1 MAQAGRHARRFAEWA
16 SELPAD
22 IEFAFGLSGNEAIA
36 AQGRRFLAGGL
47 CYLLTQLD
55 IIPDHEKAGSID
67 DAFVLRV
74 AYGLCAEHASKV
86 GTAESARI
94 AKMTNEE
101 DEVRQF
107 LGDALFAKLR
117 RHVVELADKTVR
129 GRTTDQLISDARA
142 RADLKR
148 ELDQSIKKLRP
159 PILDDDAQAEA
170 LEVSI
175 SSYFKMKLG
184 G

>member
-1 MAQAGRHARRFAEWA
+1 MAQAGKQARRFAQWA

-22 IEFAFGLSGNEAIA
+22 IEATYALLTNEAVA
-36 AQGRRFLAGGL
+36 TQGRRFLAGGL
-47 CYLLTQLD
+47 SYILTQLD
-55 IIPDHEKAGSID
+55 IIPDHEKAGSVD
-67 DAFVLRV
+67 DCFVLRV
-74 AYGLCAEHASKV
+74 AYGLAAEHAAKV
-86 GTAESARI
+86 GTAESSRI

-101 DEVRQF
+101 DDVRSF

-129 GRTTDQLISDARA
+129 GRTTDQILMDAKLRG
-142 RADLKR
+142 DMKR
-148 ELDQSIKKLRP
+148 ELDQSVKKSRQLL
-159 PILDDDAQAEA
+159 IDNDQQAEA

-175 SSYFKMKLG
+175 QSYFKMKLG